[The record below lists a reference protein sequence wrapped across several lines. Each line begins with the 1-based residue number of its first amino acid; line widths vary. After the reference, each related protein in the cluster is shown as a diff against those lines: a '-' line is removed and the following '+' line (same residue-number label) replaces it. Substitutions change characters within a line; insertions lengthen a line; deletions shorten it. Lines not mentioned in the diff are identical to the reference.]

1 MRYAT
6 KYCSRS
12 IQLIDGGI
20 QFTYTGRCIVTG
32 KEHSVTITGDNL
44 AAYESGL
51 NIQDAMPNVAIGDR
65 EFLQSG
71 ISPEGW
77 ALTFKK
83 EIEDGDV

>member
-1 MRYAT
+1 MRYA
-6 KYCSRS
+6 KSQCSRS
-12 IQLIDGGI
+12 IQLIDGEI
-20 QFTYTGRCIVTG
+20 QFTYTGNCVVTG

-51 NIQDAMPNVAIGDR
+51 NIQDAMPNVAVKDR

-77 ALTFKK
+77 ALTFK